1 MQLTHGPLNY
11 SSPAPGADGKN
22 LFVIGG
28 QEAAELVR
36 WDSGSGEFVRFLGG
50 IPAYSVSFSRDGQW
64 VAYLRFPEAT
74 LWRMRPDGSA
84 AKQLTFAPMHLLGF
98 EWSPDGSQIAFLADD
113 PGSPFKIYLIPSQGG
128 SPEELL
134 PQRHERQGIPTWSQD
149 GRRIA
154 FGDVP
159 IVFEKGTG
167 QEVIHLYDLATHQI
181 SSLPDSQGLWT
192 SRWSPDGRYMAALA
206 IAKQQLMVFDFR
218 SGKWRDLH
226 VGDIDNPVWSH
237 DRKYIYFSFVR
248 ANWNAG
254 IFRVRL
260 SDGKRERVAKFD
272 GIRLAAY
279 WWYGLAPDDSPMVLR
294 DIGTQE
300 IYRLDVEWP

>member
-1 MQLTHGPLNY
+1 MCFPSPRTDGATYGPREGNYLRNWGHNRPVQLTHGPLNY

-28 QEAAELVR
+28 QEAGELVR

-134 PQRHERQGIPTWSQD
+134 PQRHERQGIPT
-149 GRRIA
+149 
-154 FGDVP
+154 
-159 IVFEKGTG
+159 
-167 QEVIHLYDLATHQI
+167 
-181 SSLPDSQGLWT
+181 
-192 SRWSPDGRYMAALA
+192 
-206 IAKQQLMVFDFR
+206 
-218 SGKWRDLH
+218 
-226 VGDIDNPVWSH
+226 
-237 DRKYIYFSFVR
+237 
-248 ANWNAG
+248 
-254 IFRVRL
+254 
-260 SDGKRERVAKFD
+260 
-272 GIRLAAY
+272 
-279 WWYGLAPDDSPMVLR
+279 
-294 DIGTQE
+294 
-300 IYRLDVEWP
+300 